1 MKKKFKL
8 TKETKVTLEG
18 VTLFRIECTESFKD
32 IKKGDK
38 GGWIEKES
46 NLSGDA
52 WVYGNAMVYGNA
64 LVYGNAMVSGNARVS
79 GYAMV
84 YGNAEVY
91 GYALV
96 YGDAMVYGNAEVYG
110 NAGVS
115 GNARVSGDAEVYG
128 YALVYGDAMVS
139 GNARVSGDAWDKTP
153 PLFHGTKH
161 SISESKKGFLKI
173 GCMELSFSEWKKK
186 YKEIGKKQGYSENE
200 IEEYGIIIM
209 AIEKTSKIK

>member
-91 GYALV
+91 G
-96 YGDAMVYGNAEVYG
+96 

-139 GNARVSGDAWDKTP
+139 GNAGVYGDADVSGDAWDKTP